1 VAIGARQ
8 TRRDL
13 ETLLRQAPAGAR
25 DLKCFVERKATSVK
39 RARFGG
45 IWPDVSITMI
55 AGNFLSRLVLALPAT
70 GRERMPFAFTT
81 QCAYG
86 LRISPSSR
94 KLRLGRTPST
104 SKSLR
109 YRGQYN
115 HRMADRIACSC
126 VTCPKCGTWVVVR
139 QPSEA
144 GLGNEKHRAS
154 CPAPECGKEFEFEAG
169 ETRVFEVPLP
179 LFERRHFYGSELR

>member
-1 VAIGARQ
+1 MFCRTESNFGQTGSIRRHLARCEHNDDCRKLSVAA
-8 TRRDL
+8 
-13 ETLLRQAPAGAR
+13 
-25 DLKCFVERKATSVK
+25 C
-39 RARFGG
+39 
-45 IWPDVSITMI
+45 
-55 AGNFLSRLVLALPAT
+55 LPAT

-86 LRISPSSR
+86 PRISPSSR

-115 HRMADRIACSC
+115 HGMADRIACSC

-144 GLGNEKHRAS
+144 GLANEKHRAT
-154 CPAPECGKEFEFEAG
+154 CPVPECGKEFEFEVG